1 MGKIDHCVGLQLAQ
15 LMKAHRHCAE
25 IALKAVGLYAGQEI
39 ILFQLWQQNGVT
51 QSQLVDALEVE
62 PPTITK
68 MLQRMEAAGLVERRA
83 DPDDARLSRVFLTA
97 KGRDLEAPV
106 TEIWERLEAT
116 LTAEL
121 SEVELALLRRMVA
134 QMRGKLGECMKC

>member
-15 LMKAHRHCAE
+15 LMKAHRRCAE
-25 IALKAVGLYAGQEI
+25 IALKEVGVYAGQEI

-51 QSQLVDALEVE
+51 QSQLVVALEVE
-62 PPTITK
+62 PPTVTK
-68 MLQRMEAAGLVERRA
+68 MLQRMEASGLVERRA

-106 TEIWERLEAT
+106 TAIWEHLERT
-116 LTAEL
+116 LTAGL
-121 SEVELALLRRMVA
+121 TEVELALLRRMVTH
-134 QMRGKLGECMKC
+134 MRGSIGDCLKC